1 MNKFINKEFKIFYV
15 DSDEQV
21 LMKKRSKLNNMIM
34 FFSGIIFMFS
44 N

>member
-1 MNKFINKEFKIFYV
+1 MNKFINKEFKIFM
-15 DSDEQV
+15 SIQMNKL